1 MSTSFTRSHVL
12 VIFVAALAGL
22 LAACTGSGSGDGN
35 VEPGPDEGDGDATL
49 QEVPRLAAASSDF
62 VSAAIEG
69 QRAASY
75 FAVAAGT
82 DVDARTT
89 PDSAVLD
96 SRLTDL
102 EAFRG
107 SVDEVR
113 IATDAYPGGAADL
126 APSCGQSAGV
136 YCQVDLVSAGGSVI
150 ASVVVYWFGDGV
162 TDFSIMPRSGEG
174 LANGIGEAR
183 CDAGFSL
190 LHGGHTDRF
199 DVVICIDDSG
209 AFHYTGAERGKD
221 LGIRLDACQDGP
233 DRWSADNNGFQ
244 YVIERSD
251 SDVGSDLEVSN
262 PAGDLI
268 ANGEFTTVHL
278 ERQATPVFC

>member
-1 MSTSFTRSHVL
+1 MSTSHPPSPNAL
-12 VIFVAALAGL
+12 VVFMAALALL
-22 LAACTGSGSGDGN
+22 LAACTGSDSVNGKDD
-35 VEPGPDEGDGDATL
+35 PGPDDGEATL

-62 VSAAIEG
+62 VSAAIAG
-69 QRAASY
+69 QRAGSY
-75 FAVAAGT
+75 FAVAPGA
-82 DVDARTT
+82 DVDTRTT
-89 PDSAVLD
+89 PDTAVLD
-96 SRLTDL
+96 TRLIDL

-113 IATDAYPGGAADL
+113 IATDAYPEGGAGL
-126 APSCGQSAGV
+126 APSCGESAGV
-136 YCQVDLVSAGGSVI
+136 YCQVDLVSSGGSII

-162 TDFSIMPRSGEG
+162 TDFSIITRSGVG
-174 LANGIGEAR
+174 KANGIGQAR
-183 CDAGFSL
+183 CDAGFAL

-209 AFHYTGAERGKD
+209 ALHYTGAERGKD

-233 DRWSADNNGFQ
+233 DRWSAENSGFQ
-244 YVIERSD
+244 YVIDRSD
-251 SDVGSDLEVSN
+251 SHVGSDLEVSN

-268 ANGEFTTVHL
+268 ADGEFTTVQL